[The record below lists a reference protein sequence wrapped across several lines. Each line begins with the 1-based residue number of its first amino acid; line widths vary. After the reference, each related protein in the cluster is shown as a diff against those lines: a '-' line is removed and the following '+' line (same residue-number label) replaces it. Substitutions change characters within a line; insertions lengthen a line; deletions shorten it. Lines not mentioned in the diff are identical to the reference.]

1 MKIKLEPV
9 SRIYS
14 CLEGFRDRPVKLRF
28 GPIKTSKQ
36 TIQWNVFCVAAIYS
50 DVNRC
55 DGEVMGKDKK
65 KKGKG
70 KEKTAEKTEKKLKS
84 KVLKKTGEVSLT
96 NGLASH
102 NNSSLNIGNGPS
114 SS

>member
-1 MKIKLEPV
+1 MIEP
-9 SRIYS
+9 
-14 CLEGFRDRPVKLRF
+14 LKLRS

-36 TIQWNVFCVAAIYS
+36 IIQRNVFCAAVTYS

-55 DGEVMGKDKK
+55 DGKVMGKDKK

-84 KVLKKTGEVSLT
+84 KVLKKTGEVSYMLH
-96 NGLASH
+96 GHSV
-102 NNSSLNIGNGPS
+102 
-114 SS
+114 

>member
-1 MKIKLEPV
+1 MIEP
-9 SRIYS
+9 
-14 CLEGFRDRPVKLRF
+14 LKLRS

-36 TIQWNVFCVAAIYS
+36 TIQRNVFCVTVTYS

-55 DGEVMGKDKK
+55 DGIVMGKDKK

-84 KVLKKTGEVSLT
+84 KVLKKTGEVSYMLHVH
-96 NGLASH
+96 SV
-102 NNSSLNIGNGPS
+102 
-114 SS
+114 

>member
-1 MKIKLEPV
+1 MIEP
-9 SRIYS
+9 
-14 CLEGFRDRPVKLRF
+14 LKLRF

-36 TIQWNVFCVAAIYS
+36 TIQRNVFCAAVVSIY
-50 DVNRC
+50 VNRC
-55 DGEVMGKDKK
+55 NREVMGKDKK